1 MREGA
6 GVMGYRSAG
15 KLELLR
21 AGKNGM
27 LCLAD
32 DPAEAKFHVSCYADT
47 MEPFMARG
55 RALRASGT
63 TGAKVDTARFAEVK
77 AGKLK
82 MPTQP
87 AALYQIF
94 ADEYDAATGTVKNG
108 RQLFVVY
115 TPFATPETTGLS
127 TTPSDSKPWL
137 MLPGTPAMGRLLL
150 LAAEGGGG
158 ADGLVGIG
166 AGGVAADE
174 DGAACGAVEHDLAE
188 PHGVA
193 AGVDEQAGLAGAL
206 GGEGP
211 AHGVA
216 AGCCGGVRIA
226 HGGVELDEILGQKQ
240 LARAHRPAL
249 LLTAEV
255 QCGEAGPVGQ

>member
-1 MREGA
+1 MRLSLISPLAAISMIAASSFHTAAAQAQAIPAPTEQITAAILALPKEMREGA

-137 MLPGTPAMGRLLL
+137 MLPGTPK
-150 LAAEGGGG
+150 
-158 ADGLVGIG
+158 
-166 AGGVAADE
+166 
-174 DGAACGAVEHDLAE
+174 
-188 PHGVA
+188 
-193 AGVDEQAGLAGAL
+193 
-206 GGEGP
+206 
-211 AHGVA
+211 AH
-216 AGCCGGVRIA
+216 IMFS
-226 HGGVELDEILGQKQ
+226 LSM
-240 LARAHRPAL
+240 
-249 LLTAEV
+249 
-255 QCGEAGPVGQ
+255 